1 MSDENA
7 ALADLNIRWKV
18 PPIKIV
24 QKLRRQI
31 SKQAVLFFVEIAN
44 VSIKTSQELGMF
56 SMSLSDFQT
65 ITLNVMI

>member
-44 VSIKTSQELGMF
+44 VSIKTSQELGML